1 MRGHSCGLKPH
12 PFCVRCGYVKN
23 IGSDRAAGIGYFI
36 NVISQIEK
44 NRNIPGGSVRM
55 RLAVRELEKI
65 DDFEDA
71 YSMTRYAQEKIFIS
85 IIKKLYQ
92 IPERT
97 IEQFL

>member
-1 MRGHSCGLKPH
+1 MPCGLKPH
-12 PFCVRCGYVKN
+12 PFCLRCGYVKN
-23 IGSDRAAGIGYFI
+23 IGSDRAAGKGYFI

-44 NRNIPGGSVRM
+44 NLIIPGKSVRM

-85 IIKKLYQ
+85 IIRKLYQ
-92 IPERT
+92 IPEST
-97 IEQFL
+97 IQQFL